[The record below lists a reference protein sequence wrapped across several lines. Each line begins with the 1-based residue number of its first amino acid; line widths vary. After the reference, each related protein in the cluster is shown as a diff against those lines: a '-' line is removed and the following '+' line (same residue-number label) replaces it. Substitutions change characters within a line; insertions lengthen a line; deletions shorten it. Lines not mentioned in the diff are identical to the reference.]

1 MERIFKSE
9 KAIKTIEDIR
19 KFLLSDRWLAILFFV
34 SMIIVGLHSHM
45 PKEGFHIWGTVV
57 MAYITGLV
65 FLFTGDIMA
74 MLTPLLFTYL
84 VAIRCYNSLADFKKI
99 WFLAIPLVLI
109 LLFNIFAYGKKP
121 TVKGSQFVPMLLV
134 SIAVTLGGA
143 GVISKEDY
151 FGGAALYNMLG
162 IGFGMLLFYCGLFPR
177 ISTENGYSL
186 IERLTKIMVY
196 VGLAGALMII
206 AHYIININ
214 DVIDNIINENKGG
227 ILYMRWRNNTSTILM
242 MAMPFAFFAA
252 NKKSYSIIIG
262 FIFYLAMLLTGS
274 RGGMVFGTVELVM
287 CIIMFVLYDRRRRLA
302 YASICGC
309 FVIVALIFLPEITQF
324 LNYTL
329 SRLFKVLNEF
339 LLGGE
344 DTETRVRH
352 YARGV
357 KDFFNHPIFGTGL
370 GNMTN
375 RDIFKSK
382 PGSLCWYHCEPI
394 QIAGSFGTVGI
405 VTFVYQFFKRNM
417 LIWKKATLFNM
428 TIFLSYISLELM
440 SLVNPGILCP
450 VPYLL
455 LVVIYMIVVEK
466 CDDGEAQ
473 ERIPILQKFR
483 EKRKKKLEE
492 KAEEKELV
500 TK

>member
-1 MERIFKSE
+1 MEYIFKSE
-9 KAIKTIEDIR
+9 KAKKTIEEIR
-19 KFLLSDRWLAILFFV
+19 KFLLSDRWMAILFFV
-34 SMIIVGLHSHM
+34 SMIIVGLHSHL
-45 PKEGFHIWGTVV
+45 PKEGFHIWGSVV
-57 MAYITGLV
+57 LAYITGIC

-74 MLTPLLFTYL
+74 MLVPTLFTYL
-84 VAIRCYNSLADFKKI
+84 VAIRCYNSLEDFKKI
-99 WFLAIPLVLI
+99 WYLAIPLALM
-109 LLFNIFAYGKKP
+109 LLFNLIVYAKKP
-121 TVKGSQFVPMLLV
+121 TIKGSQFFPMLLV
-134 SIAVTLGGA
+134 SIAVTLGGV

-162 IGFGMLLFYCGLFPR
+162 IGFGMLFVYCILFPR
-177 ISTENGYSL
+177 ISTDNGYSL
-186 IERLTKIMVY
+186 IEMLTKIMVF

-214 DVIDNIINENKGG
+214 DVIDKGG

-242 MAMPFAFFAA
+242 ITMPFAFFRA

-262 FIFYLAMLLTGS
+262 FIFYVAMLLTGS
-274 RGGMVFGTVELVM
+274 RGGMVFGTIELVM
-287 CIIMFVLYDRRRRLA
+287 CIVMFILYDRRRRLA
-302 YASICGC
+302 YAIICGC
-309 FVIVALIFLPEITQF
+309 FVVAALIYLPEITEF

-329 SRLFKVLNEF
+329 KRLFRVLNQF
-339 LLGGE
+339 LMGGE

-357 KDFFNHPIFGTGL
+357 QDYLKNPVFGTGL

-375 RDIFKSK
+375 RDIFKNK

-405 VTFVYQFFKRNM
+405 IAFVYQFIKRNV

-455 LVVIYMIVVEK
+455 LITIFMIVVEK

-473 ERIPILQKFR
+473 EKIPILKKFR
-483 EKRKKKLEE
+483 DKRKIKKLAN
-492 KAEEKELV
+492 KEKELV
-500 TK
+500 AK

>member
-1 MERIFKSE
+1 MEYIFKSE
-9 KAIKTIEDIR
+9 KSIKTIQDIR

-34 SMIIVGLHSHM
+34 SMIIVGLHSYL
-45 PKEGFHIWGTVV
+45 PKEGFNIWGTVV

-65 FLFTGDIMA
+65 FLLTGDIMA

-84 VAIRCYNSLADFKKI
+84 VAIRCYNSLESFKQI
-99 WFLAIPLVLI
+99 WFLIIPLVFI
-109 LLFNIFAYGKKP
+109 LLFNVFVYGKRP
-121 TVKGSQFVPMLLV
+121 TIKGSQFFSMLLV
-134 SIAVTLGGA
+134 SIAVTLGGV

-162 IGFGMLLFYCGLFPR
+162 IGFGMLLFYCGLYSR

-186 IERLTKIMVY
+186 IEKFTKIMVY
-196 VGLAGALMII
+196 VGLAAALMIT
-206 AHYIININ
+206 AHYVININ
-214 DVIDNIINENKGG
+214 DVIDNIVNENKGG

-242 MAMPFAFFAA
+242 MAMPFAFFLA
-252 NKKSYSIIIG
+252 NKKSYAIIFG

-274 RGGMVFGTVELVM
+274 RGGMVFGTVELAM
-287 CIIMFVLYDRRRRLA
+287 CIVMFVLYDRRRRLA
-302 YASICGC
+302 YAIICAC
-309 FVIVALIFLPEITQF
+309 FVIAGLIFLPEITQF

-339 LLGGE
+339 LMGGE

-357 KDFFNHPIFGTGL
+357 QDFFNHPVFGTGL

-394 QIAGSFGTVGI
+394 QIAGSFGVVGI
-405 VTFVYQFFKRNM
+405 VAFVYQFIKRNV

-455 LVVIYMIVVEK
+455 LVIIYMIVVEK

-473 ERIPILQKFR
+473 EKIPILQKF
-483 EKRKKKLEE
+483 KNIKKKKE
-492 KAEEKELV
+492 KAPKKELV